1 MTNWSYR
8 KPVLIG
14 ALAAFMLVGGV
25 GAWST
30 QVTIA
35 GAVVG
40 RGRIE
45 VDTTKQVIQ
54 HPTGGV
60 VAEILVSNGDVVEAG
75 DVVVRLDGFA
85 LRTQLNTVEGELIE
99 LLAKQARLE
108 AEIDDRR
115 RLDVGGMLAER
126 AGNPATRDT
135 IERQQRLLD
144 ASFTTLEQK
153 SGLVRKKIAQVR
165 SQIDAGRAQ
174 LTAKDEQ
181 VALVDDDLAKAAILA
196 KQGLIKGSQVSDL
209 RRERARLMGEAGMH
223 AANIAELNE
232 KIVELELELL
242 ALPVE
247 RRSLAAEELS
257 KLQPEKVKLTEGR
270 AELGDKLAQLDV
282 RTPVSGFIHDSQV
295 GGVRSVVIEA
305 TPIMYVVPTDRPTI
319 AVVRVEAHDIDQVH
333 AGQQAELRFSAFHR
347 RATPLVE
354 GEVVTVS
361 ADAYV
366 DQVTRGYY
374 YEARIAIS
382 DAALAELGGKLLV
395 PGMPVEAFFA
405 TEKQTPFAYVTKPL
419 VDYFNLA
426 YRDT

>member
-1 MTNWSYR
+1 
-8 KPVLIG
+8 
-14 ALAAFMLVGGV
+14 
-25 GAWST
+25 
-30 QVTIA
+30 
-35 GAVVG
+35 
-40 RGRIE
+40 
-45 VDTTKQVIQ
+45 
-54 HPTGGV
+54 
-60 VAEILVSNGDVVEAG
+60 
-75 DVVVRLDGFA
+75 
-85 LRTQLNTVEGELIE
+85 
-99 LLAKQARLE
+99 
-108 AEIDDRR
+108 
-115 RLDVGGMLAER
+115 MLAGH
-126 AGNPATRDT
+126 AGGPATRDT

-153 SGLVRKKIAQVR
+153 SGLVRKKISQVR
-165 SQIDAGRAQ
+165 SQIDAIQAQ

-181 VALVDDDLAKAAILA
+181 VALLEGDLAKAEVLE
-196 KQGLIKGSQVSDL
+196 KQGLIKGSQISDL

-257 KLQPEKVKLTEGR
+257 KLQPEKVKLTESR

-282 RTPVSGFIHDSQV
+282 RTPVAGFIHDSQV